1 MSLPSS
7 IVVNVGIPV
16 SPVAPVAPVSA
27 VVPVPPV
34 GPSSSLLAQAA
45 TISANTAIS
54 AASQTLVRF
63 TASPSSC
70 SIRA

>member
-1 MSLPSS
+1 M
-7 IVVNVGIPV
+7 NAGNPV
-16 SPVAPVAPVSA
+16 SPVAPVVPVVA
-27 VVPVPPV
+27 VVPDPPV

-54 AASQTLVRF
+54 AANQTLVRF